1 MHGRLLFRR
10 ELVVACPC
18 GCVRSI
24 DGEGVNWVGVGFGAW
39 CAAVN
44 SGRESHAIHGGI
56 YSGDAVGNG
65 WMGDDSALGG
75 RVCRV
80 QAAGATCGCT
90 RRRRRWRRKAGRGGA
105 QPRGPAPARAPT
117 SPFRHFA
124 VTVFIRILIGTG
136 VMGILAEFETFTY
149 SIVSKFFY
157 TQKLSTF
164 PSHRFNFN
172 QTFNFSV
179 N

>member
-10 ELVVACPC
+10 ELVVACAC

-105 QPRGPAPARAPT
+105 QPRGPATARAPT

-124 VTVFIRILIGTG
+124 IPRSEAGRIGRRVSEWWQWVLWLGRPTTG
-136 VMGILAEFETFTY
+136 DSVHQNSDRDRRNG
-149 SIVSKFFY
+149 Y
-157 TQKLSTF
+157 TG
-164 PSHRFNFN
+164 R
-172 QTFNFSV
+172 V
-179 N
+179 

>member
-10 ELVVACPC
+10 ELVVACAC

-90 RRRRRWRRKAGRGGA
+90 RRRRRWRRKAGRGVLSREVQLQLA
-105 QPRGPAPARAPT
+105 HRLL
-117 SPFRHFA
+117 HF
-124 VTVFIRILIGTG
+124 
-136 VMGILAEFETFTY
+136 GISRFHG
-149 SIVSKFFY
+149 
-157 TQKLSTF
+157 QKREGL
-164 PSHRFNFN
+164 
-172 QTFNFSV
+172 V
-179 N
+179 GG